1 MEELISSGL
10 AGIDI
15 FPGEVEAKKRGG
27 AERKNPRWNPE
38 QSIGSSPAAEEDLIS
53 SGLAGMDLFLP
64 TGEESEPAKAAKKR
78 GVKAKF
84 LRRVKPPPPPLTPP
98 PPYKPEPPRVF
109 RAEVH
114 AISDY
119 RGRWDAL
126 SPASTAPSRIRVII
140 THTFFLPCSAA
151 FPVYFLLSVVAA
163 SK

>member
-109 RAEVH
+109 REEVH

-126 SPASTAPSRIRVII
+126 FAGEYGSFEDQSNNN
-140 THTFFLPCSAA
+140 THLFPPLFRCIPCL
-151 FPVYFLLSVVAA
+151 FSVVCC
-163 SK
+163 SC